1 MEFRINTKNERL
13 IAHYC
18 LVLHVSQD
26 ELLDR
31 LLSLLNGREVDVI
44 SVLRQ
49 DTQLRFINSPH
60 FTENMP

>member
-1 MEFRINTKNERL
+1 MEYQRRRRMEFRINTKNERL
-13 IAHYC
+13 IEHYC
-18 LVLHVSQD
+18 NVMHISRD

-49 DTQLRFINSPH
+49 EHPLC
-60 FTENMP
+60 